1 MENMAEFEK
10 RLANLLT
17 QAEAQLGM
25 TNENLAFIL
34 LQWGTSYYFKTLEK
48 CERCRLTHQ
57 DAKLGALPDFRGL
70 ISPG

>member
-1 MENMAEFEK
+1 MENTAEFEK

-17 QAEAQLGM
+17 QAEDQLGM

-34 LQWGTSYYFKTLEK
+34 LQWGTGYYFKTLEK

-57 DAKLGALPDFRGL
+57 DAKLGALPDSRD
-70 ISPG
+70 